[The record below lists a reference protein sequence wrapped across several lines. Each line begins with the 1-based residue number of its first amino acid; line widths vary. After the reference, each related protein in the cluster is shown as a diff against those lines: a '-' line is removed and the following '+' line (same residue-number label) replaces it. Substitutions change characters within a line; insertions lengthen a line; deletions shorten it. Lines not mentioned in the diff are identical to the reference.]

1 MKSLNNA
8 LVIVTIVLGL
18 GTTASASAN
27 NSRIEDSLKQ
37 VIVNQSQLVSERLTK
52 QLQQSIKLELNDIV
66 LSALPMINRDMTVN
80 NITKEKLVNKNQ
92 LTDSTKTI
100 NTTSTVSTTTEE
112 E

>member
-1 MKSLNNA
+1 MKNLNKA

-37 VIVNQSQLVSERLTK
+37 VIVNQSQQVSERLTK
-52 QLQQSIKLELNDIV
+52 QLQHSIKLELNDIV
-66 LSALPMINRDMTVN
+66 LSALPNINGDMTEK
-80 NITKEKLVNKNQ
+80 NITKEKLVNKSQ
-92 LTDSTKTI
+92 LI

>member
-1 MKSLNNA
+1 MKSINHA

-37 VIVNQSQLVSERLTK
+37 VIVKQSQQVSERLTQ
-52 QLQQSIKLELNDIV
+52 QLQQSIKIELSDIV
-66 LSALPMINRDMTVN
+66 LTALPMINRD
-80 NITKEKLVNKNQ
+80 IKISHIAKEQLVNKNQ
-92 LTDSTKTI
+92 LT